1 MPCSKLCDE
10 NVGSST
16 SDQAEGRALQTDFA
30 FKKNLLTRTQC
41 RATIEQ
47 YREPLAEKG
56 NLIEIFI
63 LYTITSIAKAQ
74 NEEGSSPDTEGGVT
88 SISQIQWS
96 TYNIIAL
103 GTAIFVVGTGSEHA
117 GHQEKTPPDDADGP
131 TTIIL
136 EDEAIELHTNMRMD
150 TNSEEAIKKAANTY
164 AAKKTIAQGMMDI
177 ALITANANQLR
188 YVLEYTR
195 HTSTFYVLVFL
206 ITISLVL
213 QVAIG
218 CALIFKGRLDIKGE
232 SKGQR
237 AQIIN
242 NCVVSSV
249 FLVTIINVFIAS
261 FTITGNSMSKK

>member
-56 NLIEIFI
+56 NLIEVEAIR
-63 LYTITSIAKAQ
+63 SKED
-74 NEEGSSPDTEGGVT
+74 NSS
-88 SISQIQWS
+88 
-96 TYNIIAL
+96 
-103 GTAIFVVGTGSEHA
+103 SEHA